1 MCRKS
6 QFLIGKILY
15 DKRCRIYQKGN
26 TFFFFFLGSV
36 KRDIY
41 GTQLRKA
48 MNLVQA
54 RTEEKCEDLLRCT
67 LQLL

>member
-1 MCRKS
+1 MTKDVEFIKRE
-6 QFLIGKILY
+6 IL
-15 DKRCRIYQKGN
+15 
-26 TFFFFFLGSV
+26 FFFFFLGSV

>member
-1 MCRKS
+1 MTKDVVFIKRE
-6 QFLIGKILY
+6 ILF
-15 DKRCRIYQKGN
+15 
-26 TFFFFFLGSV
+26 FFFFFLGSV

>member
-1 MCRKS
+1 MYRKS
-6 QFLIGKILY
+6 QFLIDKILY
-15 DKRCRIYQKGN
+15 DKRCRMYQKGN
-26 TFFFFFLGSV
+26 THFFLGSV

>member
-1 MCRKS
+1 MTKDVVC
-6 QFLIGKILY
+6 I
-15 DKRCRIYQKGN
+15 KREIH
-26 TFFFFFLGSV
+26 FFLGSV

-54 RTEEKCEDLLRCT
+54 IKEEKCEDLLRCT